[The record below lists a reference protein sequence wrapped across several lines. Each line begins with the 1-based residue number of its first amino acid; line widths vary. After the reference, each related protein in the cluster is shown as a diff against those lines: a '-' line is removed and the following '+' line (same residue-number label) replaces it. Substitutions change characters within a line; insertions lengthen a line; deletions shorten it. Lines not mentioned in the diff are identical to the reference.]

1 MFRGTTAVGKV
12 ALTLMVCGAVL
23 LSQHTPATPARSAA
37 PEFPVTMR
45 QKLTAGV
52 ATVGTKVQAK
62 LVIATLVNGMVVP
75 RDAVLSG
82 EVTESVAKSGND
94 PSRLAIRMN
103 SVQWKN
109 ETLPLKVYLTAWY
122 YPTDSRSAMSTDP
135 LIQPADAARSPR
147 NWNGVGSFPD
157 PNTPTSQTLPNAPT
171 SQTLPGRRTERGSD
185 SGPAPWDSPASGMSN
200 SPHRVLMKNVES
212 QRNRDGTVSLIC
224 KRSNI
229 KIDKETTYV
238 LAPEGLLPAN

>member
-1 MFRGTTAVGKV
+1 MFRGTTAVGRV
-12 ALTLMVCGAVL
+12 ALTLMVCSAVL
-23 LSQHTPATPARSAA
+23 LSQQTPATPARSAA
-37 PEFPVTMR
+37 PELPVTMR

-62 LVIATLVNGMVVP
+62 LVIATLVNGTVVP

-94 PSRLAIRMN
+94 PSRLAIRMD

-122 YPTDSRSAMSTDP
+122 YPTESTMTSDP
-135 LIQPADAARSPR
+135 LIQPADAARTPR
-147 NWNGVGSFPD
+147 NLNGVGSFPD
-157 PNTPTSQTLPNAPT
+157 PNTPA

-185 SGPAPWDSPASGMSN
+185 SGPAPWDPPASGMST
-200 SPHRVLMKNVES
+200 SPHRVVMKNVES